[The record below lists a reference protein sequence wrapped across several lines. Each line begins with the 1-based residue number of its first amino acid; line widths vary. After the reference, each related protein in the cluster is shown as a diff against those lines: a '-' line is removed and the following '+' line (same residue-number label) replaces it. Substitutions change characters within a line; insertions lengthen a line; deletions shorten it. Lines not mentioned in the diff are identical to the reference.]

1 MGGLL
6 LFYPHY
12 HPFTSIH
19 IHSPHIWGW
28 VLQGFWP
35 FISPICLAR
44 HELLHPENHRGTLKS
59 GWHLVCTRQ
68 NQLAYARGSLTRPCT
83 RTFSCCPL
91 HLAIVFWLY
100 FLVLCKG
107 DFRLRATSVIL
118 HWFIALKTSQLFH
131 CTFIFLKIEP
141 TGELGNCF
149 LVGFTTLDMLCF
161 GVINCPG
168 GFLWLNSANSEARP
182 HSKLWQLEGGGTTKR
197 RGLRGQEKLERSWV
211 AKAGFK
217 HQKEIQ
223 QLVLPRTG

>member
-1 MGGLL
+1 MVYLL

-28 VLQGFWP
+28 VLQGFWL
-35 FISPICLAR
+35 FISPISLAR

-68 NQLAYARGSLTRPCT
+68 NQLVYARGSLTRPCT
-83 RTFSCCPL
+83 RTFSCWPL

-131 CTFIFLKIEP
+131 CTFIFLKNW
-141 TGELGNCF
+141 TNRWVGELF
-149 LVGFTTLDMLCF
+149 SYWVHHIRHVMF
-161 GVINCPG
+161 
-168 GFLWLNSANSEARP
+168 
-182 HSKLWQLEGGGTTKR
+182 
-197 RGLRGQEKLERSWV
+197 RGYK
-211 AKAGFK
+211 
-217 HQKEIQ
+217 
-223 QLVLPRTG
+223 LPRGFPLT

>member
-19 IHSPHIWGW
+19 IHSPHILGW

-35 FISPICLAR
+35 FISPICSAR

-131 CTFIFLKIEP
+131 CTFICFKNW
-141 TGELGNCF
+141 TNRWVGELFSCWVHHIRHVMF
-149 LVGFTTLDMLCF
+149 
-161 GVINCPG
+161 
-168 GFLWLNSANSEARP
+168 
-182 HSKLWQLEGGGTTKR
+182 
-197 RGLRGQEKLERSWV
+197 RGYK
-211 AKAGFK
+211 
-217 HQKEIQ
+217 
-223 QLVLPRTG
+223 LPRGFSLT